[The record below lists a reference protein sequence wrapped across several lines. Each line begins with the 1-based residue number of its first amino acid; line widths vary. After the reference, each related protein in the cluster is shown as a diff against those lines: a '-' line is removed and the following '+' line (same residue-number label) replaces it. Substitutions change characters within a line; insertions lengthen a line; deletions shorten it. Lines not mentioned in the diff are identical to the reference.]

1 MLICSYVHQL
11 TLGNYLPIINC
22 KSHAISMLPFLPL
35 NFSPLWLL
43 IPRFRFIIGSYS
55 FSAEPF

>member
-43 IPRFRFIIGSYS
+43 IPRF
-55 FSAEPF
+55 